1 MPGSSTPLLHSK
13 RAELKG
19 LVTEEQTIR
28 DQVARMK
35 EEREEL
41 TTGNLREAERFASL
55 QDEIDATRTKLTMAL
70 GQRDRAKDELVRAT
84 AMADAE
90 NSRAEAIAARLQLP
104 TGLEARVRQQIR
116 TMIEELSM
124 AERTRDGSEPR
135 Q

>member
-1 MPGSSTPLLHSK
+1 M
-13 RAELKG
+13 
-19 LVTEEQTIR
+19 VTEEQTIR